1 MTAHG
6 TAIDYTSSSDTQ
18 GTVSHALK
26 RIEALEAENKRLK
39 AELETMREALAGAH
53 RIVRQIRDQD
63 STLSEVPIAPLDN

>member
-1 MTAHG
+1 
-6 TAIDYTSSSDTQ
+6 
-18 GTVSHALK
+18 VSHAFK

-39 AELETMREALAGAH
+39 AELETMKEALAGAH